1 MAAQNPF
8 EYAIQLEQD
17 GQRYYSEAAE
27 STSNPLGKQM
37 FQSLAADERRHEQI
51 IRQMAAKMA
60 VELPEDLPKRRLV
73 TLFSTLGDEL
83 KQDLTA
89 DADDSQVIAKAIE
102 MEKASEAL
110 YREQAAETD
119 SQDEKA
125 VWERLALEESQHTD
139 ILRNTQTYLDDT
151 GHWFLWDEG
160 SLLDGG

>member
-1 MAAQNPF
+1 MATENPL

-17 GQRYYSEAAE
+17 GQRYYTDAAE
-27 STSNPLGKQM
+27 GTTNPLGKRM
-37 FQSLAADERRHEQI
+37 FESLAADERRHEQI
-51 IRQMAAKMA
+51 IRQMAGRME
-60 VELPEDLPKRRLV
+60 VELPEELPKRRLV
-73 TLFSTLGDEL
+73 TLFSTLGADL
-83 KQDLTA
+83 KKDLA
-89 DADDSQVIAKAIE
+89 AHADDSQVIAKAIE

-110 YREQAAETD
+110 YREQASETD
-119 SQDEKA
+119 SEADKS

>member
-1 MAAQNPF
+1 MAAETPF

-27 STSNPLGKQM
+27 GTSNPLGKQM
-37 FQSLAADERRHEQI
+37 FQSLAADENRHEQI
-51 IRQMAAKMA
+51 IRRMADKMA

-110 YREQAAETD
+110 YREQASETD
-119 SQDEKA
+119 SQDEEA
-125 VWERLALEESQHTD
+125 IWERLALEESQHTD